1 MVLRRDL
8 QVKYIAIGD
17 QLADVFTKSLST
29 SRFLFLQSKIMVSLV
44 PMVLRGDV
52 KASGECQTQK
62 QKLKIKEE
70 EE

>member
-29 SRFLFLQSKIMVSLV
+29 SRFLFLQSKIMVSLD

-62 QKLKIKEE
+62 HKLKIKEE